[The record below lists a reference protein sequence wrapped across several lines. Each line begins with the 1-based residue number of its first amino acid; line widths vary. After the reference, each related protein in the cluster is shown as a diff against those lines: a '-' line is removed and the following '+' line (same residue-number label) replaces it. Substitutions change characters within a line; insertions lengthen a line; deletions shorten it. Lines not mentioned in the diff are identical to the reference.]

1 MIIKQLSVFVEN
13 KKGKLEFITRKLA
26 ENDVDIS
33 SLALAD
39 TTDFGVLRIIVDKPD
54 VAYRA
59 LSEAG
64 VVVKISDVVAVAMDD
79 VPGGVSS
86 ALKVVSDND
95 INIEYVYACVGKT
108 AGKALMVIKPDEL
121 EKAEAVLYQAG
132 YGKISP
138 ADIYRI

>member
-13 KKGKLEFITRKLA
+13 KKGKLGFITEKLA

-33 SLALAD
+33 ALSLAD
-39 TTDFGVLRIIVDKPD
+39 TTDFGVLRVIVDKPD
-54 VAYRA
+54 VAYKA
-59 LSEAG
+59 LTESG
-64 VVVKISDVVAVAMDD
+64 VIVKISDVIAVAMDD

-86 ALKVVSDND
+86 ALKVLFEND
-95 INIEYVYACVGKT
+95 IGIEYVYACVGKT
-108 AGKALMVIKPDEL
+108 PGKALMVIKPDEIDR
-121 EKAEAVLYQAG
+121 AEAHLYQAG